1 MLKRKQSLCGLKNL
15 IYMNLSVVI
24 VCFLRFLWECYAVGA
39 PLTSCFNDEFYEDE
53 YHDVIEILYASIHR
67 KFPANIVADSPV
79 LRFPAELLTNAVG
92 SFLFKVR
99 DFLKSSLCLNLIL
112 NKLNYSLSS
121 NHSLSYV

>member
-1 MLKRKQSLCGLKNL
+1 
-15 IYMNLSVVI
+15 MNLSVVI
-24 VCFLRFLWECYAVGA
+24 VCFLRFLWECYAIGA

-99 DFLKSSLCLNLIL
+99 CLCDVTMFEFDVKQIKLFSFFESQFKLRLGKNNNLNNVTSLFI
-112 NKLNYSLSS
+112 
-121 NHSLSYV
+121 H